1 MSQEQNSSSED
12 EQDDKQNKYSKD
24 DWSLYPPHLSS
35 SGPNPK
41 AAISNLLY
49 ENQFQKEILEDI
61 KCLEKEIE
69 DLEIDLSELKPRNRV
84 NTQCQYQQPIKLD
97 FSGIKPSCYRSC
109 IDCLMKRDVYPE
121 IYGYFH
127 CTCTSEVEE
136 QGKKRSL
143 GFISCICN
151 ESERPIYG

>member
-1 MSQEQNSSSED
+1 MLQVQNPCSKD
-12 EQDDKQNKYSKD
+12 EQDFEQFKYCND
-24 DWSLYPPHLSS
+24 DWSLYPPHLLS

-41 AAISNLLY
+41 GTISTMLY
-49 ENQFQKEILEDI
+49 ENQFQKDILEDI

-69 DLEIDLSELKPRNRV
+69 DLENDLSKLQPPKRV
-84 NTQCQYQQPIKLD
+84 NTQCQYQEPIKLD

-121 IYGYFH
+121 IYGYSH
-127 CTCTSEVEE
+127 CACTSEIEVH
-136 QGKKRSL
+136 GKKNSF

-151 ESERPIYG
+151 ENERPIFG

>member
-12 EQDDKQNKYSKD
+12 ELHDKKVKYSKD
-24 DWSLYPPHLSS
+24 DWSLYPAHLFS

-69 DLEIDLSELKPRNRV
+69 DLENDLSDLKPRNRV

>member
-1 MSQEQNSSSED
+1 M
-12 EQDDKQNKYSKD
+12 
-24 DWSLYPPHLSS
+24 
-35 SGPNPK
+35 
-41 AAISNLLY
+41 
-49 ENQFQKEILEDI
+49 EDI

-69 DLEIDLSELKPRNRV
+69 DLENDLSELKPRNRV